1 MLLQTKGIIMRT
13 VKYGET
19 SLVVTVFTELFGVQS
34 YMVNG
39 VRTSRKSSSI
49 SIGHLQPGNLLDMV
63 VYHHEKSTLQR
74 MKDCRLLFHGQN
86 LDENMS
92 KNAVLLFMV
101 ELLQKCLKQPDPQPD
116 LFYFLED
123 VMSGLNDANPAQ
135 TANLPVF
142 YMLHLSHFFG
152 FRLMDNFSDATP
164 FLDLSEGQFVE
175 YVPVH
180 GLYLE
185 SSNSKTVADLLKVM
199 QVTELDQV
207 SLNRKVRNDI
217 IDMLSS
223 FYALHVQPFGS
234 LKSLPI
240 LRSLWDD

>member
-1 MLLQTKGIIMRT
+1 
-13 VKYGET
+13 
-19 SLVVTVFTELFGVQS
+19 VTAFTELFGVQS

-39 VRTSRKSSSI
+39 IRTSRKSSSI

-74 MKDCRLLFHGQN
+74 MKDCRLLLHGQN
-86 LDENMS
+86 LDENIS

-101 ELLQKCLKQPDPQPD
+101 EMLQKCLKQPDPQPD

-152 FRLMDNFSDATP
+152 FRLMDNYSDATP

-199 QVTELDQV
+199 QVTELDQII
-207 SLNRKVRNDI
+207 LNRKVRNEI

-223 FYALHVQPFGS
+223 FYALHVQPFGT
-234 LKSLPI
+234 LKSLPV

>member
-1 MLLQTKGIIMRT
+1 MRT

-19 SLVVTVFTELFGVQS
+19 SLVVTAFTELFGVQS

-39 VRTSRKSSSI
+39 IRTNRKSSSI

-116 LFYFLED
+116 LFYFLE
-123 VMSGLNDANPAQ
+123 
-135 TANLPVF
+135 
-142 YMLHLSHFFG
+142 
-152 FRLMDNFSDATP
+152 
-164 FLDLSEGQFVE
+164 E
-175 YVPVH
+175 
-180 GLYLE
+180 
-185 SSNSKTVADLLKVM
+185 
-199 QVTELDQV
+199 
-207 SLNRKVRNDI
+207 I
-217 IDMLSS
+217 IR
-223 FYALHVQPFGS
+223 Y
-234 LKSLPI
+234 
-240 LRSLWDD
+240 